1 MRSRNLRGVALA
13 VCLIVSPL
21 APHAP
26 AAFAQPKARAALEA
40 SLKVT
45 VFDAT
50 GALVHAARVRV
61 RSRKSDRDAATNR
74 QGEAAFSRLAPGEY
88 ELTVEAAGFEPHTQS
103 GLALAAGANSAE
115 VRLAVASIAEEVA
128 VSRDEQE
135 RRTDPRADNFS
146 NVLTPE
152 QIAQLPDDPE
162 EMEQV
167 INTMA
172 GPGASIR
179 VNGFRGGRLPP
190 KSHIKEI
197 RFRMNPYAAENHD
210 TGFGHVDITTKAGL
224 GSWHGTLNFGFRD
237 EALNARPVFS
247 ARRNPE
253 QGRRVGLTF
262 DGPLWRNRTSFFF
275 SADANAGFDTKP
287 IIAALPDRI
296 FYETVARPSRTL
308 NVQARGEHSVSK
320 LHTLRAEYQR
330 NASRN
335 SNLGIGDNDL
345 PERGY
350 TLDQA
355 EQIVRLAETGTIFK
369 RYFNELRF
377 QARSQRLD
385 YAPSTDA
392 PTVIVN
398 NSFAR
403 GGAQVKGSRSVTEFE
418 LSENLDIPFERH
430 STRAGLLLEGGTY
443 RSDESRNYLGT
454 FTFASLED
462 FAAGRPSVYTRRS
475 GDPSISYTNFQL
487 GWYWQDD
494 WRVRKDL
501 TLSYG
506 VRHELQTHLPDRSNF
521 APRFGFAWSPLKS
534 GKVTLRGG
542 AGLFYDWF
550 TTATFE
556 QTVRVDGVRQRDSIV
571 RDPGYPDP
579 LAAGGALALPPSRIQ
594 SDPELRM
601 PYVAQASVGVE
612 TQLAKRFR
620 LFADYQFQRGT
631 NLLRGRNLN
640 APLPGAGRPDPSVG
654 NVTQIESTGGSTLHR
669 VMVHFSPA
677 MLMIGRGWFWNVA
690 YRWSHQTG
698 DTDGPFSLPAD
709 NFDLRAE
716 RGPSAQ
722 DVRHFFSAM
731 VNRQLVR
738 NLNLMVIASGNSA
751 RPYNV
756 TTGRDDN
763 GDAVFTDRPAGVGRN
778 SARGDSRFEVTTR
791 LAYGFDFG
799 GARAPEEAGGGG
811 APRAIRLGAG
821 GMDGLPSSGRQ
832 KYRLELFV
840 SASNLLNTA
849 NLSGYSGVVASPF
862 FGRATSAAP
871 GRRIET
877 GFRFSL

>member
-1 MRSRNLRGVALA
+1 MRSRTPRAAALA
-13 VCLIVSPL
+13 VCLTLSLL
-21 APHAP
+21 APQSHI
-26 AAFAQPKARAALEA
+26 FAQTKAAAEA

-45 VFDAT
+45 VFDAG
-50 GALVHAARVRV
+50 GALVHGARVRV
-61 RSRKSDRDAATNR
+61 SAKKSDKNAETNR

-88 ELTVEAAGFEPHTQS
+88 ELTVEAAGFEPHAQAN
-103 GLALAAGANSAE
+103 LALAAGANSVE
-115 VRLAVASIAEEVA
+115 VRLAVASIQEEVA
-128 VSRDEQE
+128 VGRDEQE
-135 RRTDPRADNFS
+135 RRTDPRSDNFS
-146 NVLTPE
+146 NVLTAE

-167 INTMA
+167 INAMA

-210 TGFGHVDITTKAGL
+210 TGFGHVDITTKPGL
-224 GSWHGTLNFGFRD
+224 SSWHGTLNFGFRD
-237 EALNARPVFS
+237 ESLNARPVFS
-247 ARRNPE
+247 ERRNPE

-262 DGPLWRNRTSFFF
+262 DGPLWPGRTSFFF

-287 IIAALPDRI
+287 ILAALPDRI
-296 FYETVARPSRTL
+296 FSESVARPSRTL
-308 NVQARGEHSVSK
+308 NLQARGEHSLSK
-320 LHTLRAEYQR
+320 LQTLRAEYQR

-335 SNLGIGDNDL
+335 DNLGIGDNDL

-355 EQIVRLAETGTIFK
+355 EQIFRLAETGTVFK
-369 RYFNELRF
+369 RFFNELRF
-377 QARSQRLD
+377 QARTQRLD
-385 YAPSTDA
+385 YTPSADA
-392 PTVIVN
+392 PTVVVN
-398 NSFAR
+398 NSFTR

-430 STRAGLLLEGGTY
+430 STRAGLLFEGGTY

-454 FTFASLED
+454 FTFASLAD
-462 FAAGRPSVYTRRS
+462 FAAERPSVYTRRS

-494 WRVRKDL
+494 WRVRKSL

-550 TTATFE
+550 ASGTFE
-556 QTVRVDGVRQRDSIV
+556 QTVRVDGVRQRDTVV
-571 RDPGYPDP
+571 REPGYPDP
-579 LAAGGALALPPSRIQ
+579 LAGVGLALPPSRIQ
-594 SDPELRM
+594 SDPDLQM
-601 PYVAQASVGVE
+601 PYVAQASVGME

-620 LFADYQFQRGT
+620 VFADYQFQRGT
-631 NLLRGRNLN
+631 HLLRGRNVN
-640 APLPGAGRPDPSVG
+640 APLPGAGRPDPAAG
-654 NVTQIESTGGSTLHR
+654 NVTQIESSGNSTLHR

-731 VNRQLVR
+731 VNRQIVR
-738 NLNLMVIASGNSA
+738 NLNLMVIASANSA

-763 GDAVFTDRPAGVGRN
+763 GDTVFTDRPAGVGRN

-799 GARAPEEAGGGG
+799 GKRAAEDAAGG
-811 APRAIRLGAG
+811 APRAIRIGAG
-821 GMDGLPSSGRQ
+821 GVDGLPSAGGQ

-862 FGRATSAAP
+862 FGQATSALP

-877 GFRFSL
+877 GFRFQM

>member
-1 MRSRNLRGVALA
+1 MRPRPVRGVALA
-13 VCLIVSPL
+13 VCLTVSLL
-21 APHAP
+21 APPA
-26 AAFAQPKARAALEA
+26 AAFAQSKAAAEA

-45 VFDAT
+45 VFDAG
-50 GALVHAARVRV
+50 GALVHRARVSV
-61 RSRKSDRDAATNR
+61 RSKKSDKSTETNR
-74 QGEAAFSRLAPGEY
+74 NGEAAFSRLAPGEY
-88 ELTVEAAGFEPHTQS
+88 ELTVEAEGFEPHAQAN
-103 GLALAAGANSAE
+103 LALAAGANTAE
-115 VRLAVASIAEEVA
+115 VRLAVASIQEEVA
-128 VSRDEQE
+128 VGRDEQE
-135 RRTDPRADNFS
+135 RRTDPRSDNFS
-146 NVLTPE
+146 NVLTAE
-152 QIAQLPDDPE
+152 QIEQLPDDPE
-162 EMEQV
+162 ELEQAV
-167 INTMA
+167 NALA

-197 RFRMNPYAAENHD
+197 RFRLNPYAAENHD
-210 TGFGHVDITTKAGL
+210 TGFGHVDITTKTGL

-253 QGRRVGLTF
+253 QTRRVGLTF
-262 DGPLWRNRTSFFF
+262 DGPLWPGRTSFFF

-287 IIAALPDRI
+287 IIAALPGGVLYD
-296 FYETVARPSRTL
+296 TAARPSRTL
-308 NVQARGEHSVSK
+308 NVQARGEHSLSK

-335 SNLGIGDNDL
+335 DNLGIGDHDL

-355 EQIVRLAETGTIFK
+355 EQVFRLAATGTIFK

-377 QARSQRLD
+377 QARTQRLD
-385 YAPSTDA
+385 YAPSTEA
-392 PTVIVN
+392 PTVVVN

-403 GGAQVKGSRSVTEFE
+403 GGAQVKGSRGVTEFE
-418 LSENLDIPFERH
+418 LAENFDIPFEKH
-430 STRAGLLLEGGTY
+430 STRAGLLFEGGAY

-454 FTFASLED
+454 FTFASLAD
-462 FAAGRPSVYTRRS
+462 FAAERPSVYTRRT

-506 VRHELQTHLPDRSNF
+506 VRHEMQTHLSDRSNF

-550 TTATFE
+550 AAAAFE
-556 QTVRVDGVRQRDSIV
+556 QTVRVDGVRQRDTIV
-571 RDPGYPDP
+571 REPGYPDP
-579 LAAGGALALPPSRIQ
+579 LAGGVIALPPSRIQ
-594 SDPELRM
+594 SDPRLRM

-620 LFADYQFQRGT
+620 LMTDYQFQRGT
-631 NLLRGRNLN
+631 NLLRGRNVN

-669 VMVHFSPA
+669 VMVHLSPA
-677 MLMIGRGWFWNVA
+677 MLRIGAGGGWFWNVA
-690 YRWSHQTG
+690 YRWSHQTS
-698 DTDGPFSLPAD
+698 DTDGPLSLPAD

-716 RGPSAQ
+716 RGPSSQ

-731 VNRQLVR
+731 VNRQIVR
-738 NLNLMVIASGNSA
+738 NLNLMVIASANSA

-799 GARAPEEAGGGG
+799 GKRAEEAAAGG
-811 APRAIRLGAG
+811 APRAIRIGAG
-821 GMDGLPSSGRQ
+821 GVDGLPSAASQ
-832 KYRLELFV
+832 KYRLEFFV
-840 SASNLLNTA
+840 SASN
-849 NLSGYSGVVASPF
+849 
-862 FGRATSAAP
+862 
-871 GRRIET
+871 
-877 GFRFSL
+877 

>member
-1 MRSRNLRGVALA
+1 MRSRTSRGVLLA
-13 VCLIVSPL
+13 VCLTAALL
-21 APHAP
+21 APHARL
-26 AAFAQPKARAALEA
+26 AAQPTKAAEA

-45 VFDAT
+45 VSDAT
-50 GALVHAARVRV
+50 GALVHDARVRV
-61 RSRKSDRDAATNR
+61 RSKKSDKDAATNR

-88 ELTVEAAGFEPHTQS
+88 ELTVEAAGFEPHAQTN
-103 GLALAAGANSAE
+103 LALAVGANAAE
-115 VRLAVASIAEEVA
+115 VRLAVASIQEEVA
-128 VSRDEQE
+128 VGRDEQE
-135 RRTDPRADNFS
+135 RRTDPRSDNFS
-146 NVLTPE
+146 NVLTAE

-162 EMEQV
+162 ELEQA
-167 INTMA
+167 INAMA

-197 RFRMNPYAAENHD
+197 RFRMNPYAAENHE
-210 TGFGHVDITTKAGL
+210 TGFGFVDVTTKPGL
-224 GSWHGTLNFGFRD
+224 NSWHGTLNFGFRD
-237 EALNARPVFS
+237 EALNARPAFS
-247 ARRNPE
+247 DRRNPE

-262 DGPLWRNRTSFFF
+262 DGPLWPGRTSFFF
-275 SADANAGFDTKP
+275 AGDANSGFDTKP
-287 IIAALPDRI
+287 VIAALPGGILR
-296 FYETVARPSRTL
+296 ESVPRPSRTL
-308 NVQARGEHSVSK
+308 NVQARAEHSLSK
-320 LHTLRAEYQR
+320 LQTLRAEYQR

-335 SNLGIGDNDL
+335 DNLGIGDNDL

-355 EQIVRLAETGTIFK
+355 EQIFRVAETGTVFK
-369 RYFNELRF
+369 RFFNELRF
-377 QARSQRLD
+377 QARTQRLD

-392 PTVIVN
+392 PTVVVN
-398 NSFAR
+398 NAFAR

-418 LSENLDIPFERH
+418 LSENLDIPFEKH
-430 STRAGLLLEGGTY
+430 ATRAGLLFEGGTY

-454 FTFASLED
+454 FTFASLAD
-462 FAAGRPSVYTRRS
+462 FAADRPSVYTRRT
-475 GDPSISYTNFQL
+475 GDPAISYTNFQF

-506 VRHELQTHLPDRSNF
+506 VRHELQTHLSDRSNF

-550 TTATFE
+550 AAGTFE
-556 QTVRVDGVRQRDSIV
+556 QTVRVDGVRQRDTVV

-579 LAAGGALALPPSRIQ
+579 LANGALALPPSRIQ

-612 TQLAKRFR
+612 MQLAKRFR
-620 LFADYQFQRGT
+620 LMTDYQFQRGA
-631 NLLRGRNLN
+631 NLLRGRNVN
-640 APLPGAGRPDPSVG
+640 APAPGAGRPDPSVG

-669 VMVHFSPA
+669 VMVHLSPA
-677 MLMIGRGWFWNVA
+677 MLRIGAGGGWFWNVA
-690 YRWSHQTG
+690 YRWSHQTS
-698 DTDGPFSLPAD
+698 DTDGPFTLPAD

-716 RGPSAQ
+716 RGPSSQ

-731 VNRQLVR
+731 INRQLVR
-738 NLNLMVIASGNSA
+738 NLNLMVIASANSA

-763 GDAVFTDRPAGVGRN
+763 GDTVFTDRPAGVGRN
-778 SARGDSRFEVTTR
+778 SARGDSRYEVTTR

-799 GARAPEEAGGGG
+799 GKRAEEASAG
-811 APRAIRLGAG
+811 APRAIRIGAG
-821 GMDGLPSSGRQ
+821 GADGLPTPASQ
-832 KYRLELFV
+832 KYRFELFV
-840 SASNLLNTA
+840 SATNLLNTA
-849 NLSGYSGVVASPF
+849 NLSGYSGVAASPF
-862 FGRATSAAP
+862 FGRATSALP

-877 GFRFSL
+877 GFKFTL